1 MRSILRTLWR
11 IITVPFRFI
20 FWVLRKI
27 YGWFKNIIEDIQS
40 FFGEEPEE
48 TPLADTIQRS
58 VDSPED
64 LLFHLNELR
73 KHLLRAVLFLAL
85 TTTLSFVL
93 SDQILAFLARPLEG
107 GIESLIAIDV
117 TEPIGTLMR
126 ISLLS
131 GFALALPY
139 IVFELFRFIA
149 PGISIRSRKWGLFG
163 IPIVVLFFLG
173 GMAFA
178 YFVMLPAALPFL
190 LNIMD
195 IQTEVRPS
203 SYISFVTSLMFWVG
217 IAFEFPLVI
226 FILAGMGIVKA
237 KMLADQW
244 RLAIIIIAVLA
255 ALITPTIDP
264 VNMALVMGP
273 MVVLYFFSILLA
285 NLAQRGR
292 E

>member
-85 TTTLSFVL
+85 TTTLSFVF